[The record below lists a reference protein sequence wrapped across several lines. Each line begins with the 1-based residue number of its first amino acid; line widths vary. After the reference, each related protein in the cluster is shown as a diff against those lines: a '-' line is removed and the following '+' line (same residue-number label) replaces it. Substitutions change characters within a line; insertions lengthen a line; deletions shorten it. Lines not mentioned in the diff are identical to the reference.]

1 MVACYAGPTPRASH
15 GSGKHWQAS
24 SRPSAPALLP
34 RRYSANSRTRIGRL
48 RILPKRLFGHPRDP
62 GVPAP
67 DRSEGATVEVVYRRP
82 PDDVRRFRQEVLH
95 DGPSCKVS
103 VFHVEEDLNIG
114 DITVGSGGAVLWYLF
129 PGRPFEVAAVHDAT
143 GRRLGYYTNFIRTP
157 SIEADRWNLTDL
169 YLDVWQGSG
178 EPARLLDTEDLADAV
193 ASGIIESEEAQAVR
207 AEADA
212 VLRAAQNGRWPPRL
226 VRDYPLEDVPA
237 LRLRRDDPGTYFANL
252 IVGRLIAFGIYA
264 FGAVSI
270 TSLAFAAVTDA
281 FYGSRSGL
289 LAWMAVVAIELVVL
303 FGLSLAG
310 RLPATRRPRREEVV
324 TERILFIGALIAG
337 LAVFVYPDGDMW
349 RGGLLGIYSTLA
361 VFLAV
366 FAAVRFRYE
375 RNFPTL
381 AVVGFFVCLVA
392 LIVLL

>member
-1 MVACYAGPTPRASH
+1 M
-15 GSGKHWQAS
+15 
-24 SRPSAPALLP
+24 
-34 RRYSANSRTRIGRL
+34 
-48 RILPKRLFGHPRDP
+48 
-62 GVPAP
+62 
-67 DRSEGATVEVVYRRP
+67 
-82 PDDVRRFRQEVLH
+82 
-95 DGPSCKVS
+95 
-103 VFHVEEDLNIG
+103 
-114 DITVGSGGAVLWYLF
+114 
-129 PGRPFEVAAVHDAT
+129 
-143 GRRLGYYTNFIRTP
+143 
-157 SIEADRWNLTDL
+157 
-169 YLDVWQGSG
+169 YLDVWQGSD
-178 EPARLLDTEDLADAV
+178 EPARLLDSDDLADAV
-193 ASGIIESEEAQAVR
+193 ASGIIEPEEAQAVR

-212 VLRAAQNGRWPPRL
+212 VLRAARNGRWPPRL

-264 FGAVSI
+264 LGAVSI

-289 LAWMAVVAIELVVL
+289 VAWITVVAIELVVL

-337 LAVFVYPDGDMW
+337 LAVFVYPDGSMW
-349 RGGLLGIYSTLA
+349 RGGLLGIYGTLA

-366 FAAVRFRYE
+366 FAAARFRYE